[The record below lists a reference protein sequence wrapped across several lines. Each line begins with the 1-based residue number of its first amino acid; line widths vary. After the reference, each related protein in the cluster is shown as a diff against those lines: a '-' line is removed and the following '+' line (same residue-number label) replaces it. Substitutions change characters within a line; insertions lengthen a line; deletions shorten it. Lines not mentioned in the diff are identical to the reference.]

1 MNMLGNSLNNWNYF
15 KASWNNYVIA
25 TELNKKSKPVQVSTL
40 LSVIGK
46 ECYEVYENLPLTVD
60 ERKDRDSIISKLT
73 EYFEPQRNII
83 YERYLFNSATQRSEN
98 KIDQFV
104 NELRKLAST
113 CEYGTLSDELI
124 RDRIVIGISDSS
136 MRARLLRESD
146 LTLNRAID
154 MCRASEQATC
164 QLREL
169 DHDSEVVQYTKHNK
183 SDHKNNKAQNDK

>member
-15 KASWNNYVIA
+15 KDSWNNYAIA
-25 TELNKKSKPVQVSTL
+25 TELNKKSKPVQVSTF
-40 LSVIGK
+40 LSIIGK

-60 ERKDRDSIISKLT
+60 ERKDSDSIISKLT

-104 NELRKLAST
+104 SELRKLAST

-136 MRARLLRESD
+136 ICERV
-146 LTLNRAID
+146 
-154 MCRASEQATC
+154 C
-164 QLREL
+164 
-169 DHDSEVVQYTKHNK
+169 
-183 SDHKNNKAQNDK
+183 